1 MNNVDEKEQLL
12 RDSIAL
18 DAELEAIAHY
28 MASYPHTGDDAFDS
42 QELSW

>member
-1 MNNVDEKEQLL
+1 MKDADEKQQLL

-28 MASYPHTGDDAFDS
+28 MARYPHTGDDAFDS